1 MGCSVGTLSLQP
13 AWTTGPRN
21 VPYRTSGLT
30 ETWPR
35 YDTKLSLQRASVT
48 VVHQRTQSV
57 SVALKGGG
65 VTCMKAVQ
73 WVQYYD
79 CVGALEVA
87 SRGPIQGSGLLN
99 DGI

>member
-1 MGCSVGTLSLQP
+1 MILSYP
-13 AWTTGPRN
+13 CN
-21 VPYRTSGLT
+21 
-30 ETWPR
+30 
-35 YDTKLSLQRASVT
+35 ASVT
-48 VVHQRTQSV
+48 VVLHSDCTKEPNVFRF
-57 SVALKGGG
+57 ALKGGG

-73 WVQYYD
+73 WVQYKLCYD